1 MSVNLTAHRALR
13 GRQQLLSKSTPRS
26 SDTRPLMAEPAAR
39 AAAISARAEAAIAR
53 GNLRHGR
60 PRGSA
65 EFVNKEPLPL
75 QDTRLGR
82 EVLACKSVG
91 VIIGEPAANLFDDT
105 FFRPLVSGISAAL
118 AQRSMLMVVL
128 SLHSAQEMELAK
140 AYLAGGHMDGAILV
154 SLHGDNPLPA
164 WLREQ
169 GLSAVICGRP
179 PKEAAVSYVD
189 CDNRRGASLAVN
201 HLIHLG
207 RRHIATIA
215 GNLDMPS
222 AIDRLMG
229 YRDALTRAGVA
240 LDPTLEE
247 AGDYRADRAAMAMQ
261 RLLLNHPDVDAV
273 FAASDLMA
281 LAAIKVMAQANR
293 HIPEDVAV
301 VGFDDSAAAKL
312 SSPALSS
319 VRQPI
324 ETMGREAVDI
334 LVYEMSNPKAEP
346 HQIVFGPELVIR
358 ASTVG
363 DHRRP
368 RRG

>member
-1 MSVNLTAHRALR
+1 
-13 GRQQLLSKSTPRS
+13 
-26 SDTRPLMAEPAAR
+26 
-39 AAAISARAEAAIAR
+39 
-53 GNLRHGR
+53 
-60 PRGSA
+60 
-65 EFVNKEPLPL
+65 
-75 QDTRLGR
+75 
-82 EVLACKSVG
+82 
-91 VIIGEPAANLFDDT
+91 
-105 FFRPLVSGISAAL
+105 
-118 AQRSMLMVVL
+118 MVVL
-128 SLHSAQEMELAK
+128 ALHSAQEMELAK
-140 AYLAGGHMDGAILV
+140 AYLAGGHIDGAILV

-164 WLREQ
+164 RLREM
-169 GLSAVICGRP
+169 GLPAVICGRP
-179 PKEAAVSYVD
+179 PKDVAVSYID

-215 GNLDMPS
+215 GNLDMPG

-229 YRDALTRAGVA
+229 YRDALTGAGVA

-247 AGDYRADRAAMAMQ
+247 VGDYRADRAVMAME

-281 LAAIKVMAQANR
+281 VAAIKVMTQANR
-293 HIPEDVAV
+293 RIPEDVAV

-334 LVYEMSNPKAEP
+334 LVHQMSKPSAEP
-346 HQIVFGPELVIR
+346 QQIVFGPELVIR

-363 DHRRP
+363 GRRRP

>member
-1 MSVNLTAHRALR
+1 
-13 GRQQLLSKSTPRS
+13 
-26 SDTRPLMAEPAAR
+26 MAEPAAR
-39 AAAISARAEAAIAR
+39 AAATSAREESAVAR

-60 PRGSA
+60 PRGSV
-65 EFVNKEPLPL
+65 EFVTEEPLPI

-82 EVLACKSVG
+82 EKPARKSVA
-91 VIIGEPAANLFDDT
+91 VIIGEQAANLFDDT

-128 SLHSAQEMELAK
+128 ALHSAQEMELAK
-140 AYLAGGHMDGAILV
+140 AYLAGGHVDGAILV

-164 WLREQ
+164 RLRQ
-169 GLSAVICGRP
+169 MGLSAVICGRP
-179 PKEAAVSYVD
+179 PKDVGISYID

-215 GNLDMPS
+215 GNLDMPG
-222 AIDRLMG
+222 AVDRLMG
-229 YRDALTRAGVA
+229 YRDALIGAGVA

-247 AGDYRADRAAMAMQ
+247 VGDYRADRAVMAME
-261 RLLLNHPDVDAV
+261 RLLRNHPDLDAV
-273 FAASDLMA
+273 FAASDVMA

-293 HIPEDVAV
+293 RIPEDVAV

-312 SSPALSS
+312 SSPTLSS

-334 LVYEMSNPKAEP
+334 LVHHMSKPNAEP
-346 HQIVFGPELVIR
+346 QQIVFGPELVIR
-358 ASTVG
+358 ESTVG
-363 DHRRP
+363 GRRRP
-368 RRG
+368 RRA

>member
-1 MSVNLTAHRALR
+1 M
-13 GRQQLLSKSTPRS
+13 
-26 SDTRPLMAEPAAR
+26 
-39 AAAISARAEAAIAR
+39 SARAEAAVAR
-53 GNLRHGR
+53 GNLRNGG

-65 EFVNKEPLPL
+65 EFVNEETFPLRG
-75 QDTRLGR
+75 TRLGR
-82 EVLACKSVG
+82 EILACKSVG
-91 VIIGEPAANLFDDT
+91 VIIGEPAASLFDDS

-128 SLHSAQEMELAK
+128 SLQSAQEMELAK

-169 GLSAVICGRP
+169 GLPAVICGRP
-179 PKEAAVSYVD
+179 PKEAAISYVD

-222 AIDRLMG
+222 AVDRLMG

-247 AGDYRADRAAMAMQ
+247 AGDYRVDRAAMAMQ
-261 RLLLNHPDVDAV
+261 RLLFNHPDVDAV

-281 LAAIKVMAQANR
+281 VAAMKVLAQANR
-293 HIPEDVAV
+293 RIPEDVAV
-301 VGFDDSAAAKL
+301 VGFDDSADAKL
-312 SSPALSS
+312 SSPTLSS

-334 LVYEMSNPKAEP
+334 LVHEMSNRRAEP
-346 HQIVFGPELVIR
+346 QQMVFGPELIIR
-358 ASTVG
+358 ASTE
-363 DHRRP
+363 DDRMRP
-368 RRG
+368 RRGKTVGPSLDAD

>member
-1 MSVNLTAHRALR
+1 MNLTVHRATA
-13 GRQQLLSKSTPRS
+13 GKATALSKPTPGS
-26 SDTRPLMAEPAAR
+26 SGIGPLMAEPEAR
-39 AAAISARAEAAIAR
+39 AAAMAARAESAVAR

-60 PRGSA
+60 HRGSV
-65 EFVNKEPLPL
+65 EFAPDEPLPL
-75 QDTRLGR
+75 RGKGR
-82 EVLACKSVG
+82 ARAIPGCRSVG

-128 SLHSAQEMELAK
+128 ALHSAQEMELAK
-140 AYLAGGHMDGAILV
+140 AYLAGRHMDGAILV

-164 WLREQ
+164 QLREA
-169 GLSAVICGRP
+169 GLPVVICGRP
-179 PKEAAVSYVD
+179 PKDMAISYVD
-189 CDNRRGASLAVN
+189 CDNRRGAALAVN

-215 GNLDMPS
+215 GNLDMPG
-222 AIDRLMG
+222 AIDRLTG
-229 YRDALTRAGVA
+229 YRDALIGAGVA

-247 AGDYRADRAAMAMQ
+247 VGGYRADRAAIAMKK
-261 RLLLNHPDVDAV
+261 LLLNHPDVDAV

-281 LAAIKVMAQANR
+281 VAAIRVLAQANR
-293 HIPEDVAV
+293 RVPEDVAV
-301 VGFDDSAAAKL
+301 VGFDDAAVARL

-324 ETMGREAVDI
+324 ESMGREAVDI
-334 LVYEMSNPKAEP
+334 LVHHMGKPSAEP
-346 HQIVFGPELVIR
+346 QQIVFGPELVIR

-363 DHRRP
+363 RRE
-368 RRG
+368 

>member
-1 MSVNLTAHRALR
+1 MT
-13 GRQQLLSKSTPRS
+13 
-26 SDTRPLMAEPAAR
+26 EPAAR
-39 AAAISARAEAAIAR
+39 AAAMSARAEAAVAR

-60 PRGSA
+60 HRGSA
-65 EFVNKEPLPL
+65 ESVNKELLPL

-128 SLHSAQEMELAK
+128 SLQSAQEMELAK

-169 GLSAVICGRP
+169 GLPAVICGRP
-179 PKEAAVSYVD
+179 PKEAAISYVD

-215 GNLDMPS
+215 GNLDMPG
-222 AIDRLMG
+222 AVDRLMG

-281 LAAIKVMAQANR
+281 LAAIKVMSQANR
-293 HIPEDVAV
+293 RIPEDVAV

-334 LVYEMSNPKAEP
+334 LVYEMSKPKAEP
-346 HQIVFGPELVIR
+346 HQVVFGPELVIR

-363 DHRRP
+363 SVGDRVGVRLPALAHTAD
-368 RRG
+368 